1 MDGFPG
7 MVVAPAGMGR
17 FTFFFSTLPETTP
30 GAGLPAAAACS
41 ALGTPRMASALGTPL
56 MVAPSEGADVEGEP
70 WPAAAARSRSSFA
83 LRSAM
88 GRLRARAGRGAG
100 DVASARARA
109 RGERMRRSGG
119 RSGGKSARGRRRRRR
134 RGRAG
139 SAIPVR
145 GGLLR
150 PELEGELEPAH
161 GAATRLAPDGSRLA
175 PGPVAQ
181 PRTARVSVTSFAT
194 TERARYARST
204 LGLISRSVPTRAR
217 SFRGILLG
225 DTWLS
230 FWLS

>member
-1 MDGFPG
+1 
-7 MVVAPAGMGR
+7 MVFRGWSPRPRGWDASL
-17 FTFFFSTLPETTP
+17 FFSTLPETTP

-88 GRLRARAGRGAG
+88 GTFGRAPAAAPATSPPPVRAPAAKGCGAPAVG
-100 DVASARARA
+100 P
-109 RGERMRRSGG
+109 E
-119 RSGGKSARGRRRRRR
+119 GKSARGRRRRRR
-134 RGRAG
+134 RGRAR

-181 PRTARVSVTSFAT
+181 PRTARVSATSFAT

>member
-88 GRLRARAGRGAG
+88 GTFGRAPAAAPAPAPPPGRAPPAKGCGAPAVGPEGSARAGAAGAAGAVAPDPPSPSEGGFFGPSLKVSLSPPMAPQRG
-100 DVASARARA
+100 SRQT
-109 RGERMRRSGG
+109 
-119 RSGGKSARGRRRRRR
+119 
-134 RGRAG
+134 GRA
-139 SAIPVR
+139 S
-145 GGLLR
+145 L
-150 PELEGELEPAH
+150 PA
-161 GAATRLAPDGSRLA
+161 PSRNRE
-175 PGPVAQ
+175 Q
-181 PRTARVSVTSFAT
+181 RV
-194 TERARYARST
+194 
-204 LGLISRSVPTRAR
+204 
-217 SFRGILLG
+217 
-225 DTWLS
+225 
-230 FWLS
+230 